1 MDYVERSGSIQ
12 LTSDD
17 RTTFHGVLILPDE
30 IAEGVET
37 LGLMLSNPSI
47 RFSGEPQAD
56 EVARLQIA
64 PDTATVV
71 ILDANGKTTR
81 LLYYHT
87 RVYVLQFSIFL
98 FQVCF

>member
-1 MDYVERSGSIQ
+1 MDYVVTNGAIQ
-12 LTSDD
+12 LDSDGLTTS
-17 RTTFHGVLILPDE
+17 HGVAILPDE

-37 LGLMLSNPSI
+37 LGWRLSNPSI

-87 RVYVLQFSIFL
+87 RVYVLQFFS
-98 FQVCF
+98 